1 MHHWVNLTRAFSE
14 LNYILKPHGKI
25 VIFTSTPQ
33 QMEGYWLNHY
43 FPKMLS
49 DSMIQMPTLEVI
61 ENAMAHSGLIITKT
75 ETYNVKPDLE
85 DQFLYCG
92 KQNPEL
98 YFDDSIRHGISS
110 FSSLANGD
118 EVENGLTKLRQDID
132 SGKINEIVK
141 SYENNLGDYLY
152 IIAEKTEV

>member
-1 MHHWVNLTRAFSE
+1 M
-14 LNYILKPHGKI
+14 
-25 VIFTSTPQ
+25 
-33 QMEGYWLNHY
+33 
-43 FPKMLS
+43 
-49 DSMIQMPTLEVI
+49 
-61 ENAMAHSGLIITKT
+61 
-75 ETYNVKPDLE
+75 
-85 DQFLYCG
+85 
-92 KQNPEL
+92 

-152 IIAEKTEV
+152 IIAEKTDV